1 MSNLKNFRIKKVSE
15 INETRYYPQVK
26 RFGLFWVNM
35 FGFLSD
41 WDGGYYSFESA
52 KKELCN
58 HLKNPVIEYYSV
70 NCGEPQ

>member
-1 MSNLKNFRIKKVSE
+1 MKNYRIKKVSE
-15 INETRYYPQVK
+15 IDGTKYYPQVK
-26 RFGLFWVNM
+26 RFGLFWVNV
-35 FGFLSD
+35 FGFLSEV
-41 WDGGYYSFESA
+41 WDGGYYSFEFA

>member
-1 MSNLKNFRIKKVSE
+1 
-15 INETRYYPQVK
+15 
-26 RFGLFWVNM
+26 M